1 MKIEDFARIVKD
13 SVIKQLGSD
22 WQVTVKRTNK
32 NNSVTYTGLKI
43 RKSDSD
49 ISPLIYLDNQYKN
62 YQCGKT
68 TVPEVVNYV
77 VKIATKEM
85 QQIDMKQFLDFNSI
99 ADNIIYKLINTERN
113 RALLEDLPH
122 IYFLD
127 LSIVFQYMLVGG
139 NYGTAFILIHNAH
152 IRMWEVTVE
161 DLIKAAKLNTPQL
174 MGYEFSDMKNVLNE
188 IIEIKSSKK
197 ICSNIS
203 ISEIENGIP
212 MYVLSNRYKTEGAAC
227 ILYPKLL
234 SKIGNNL
241 KSSYYIIPSS
251 IHEVLILPARNT
263 DSSMEIQAMIREI
276 NDTLVAA
283 EEILSYSL
291 YFYEEDDGRMYIV

>member
-1 MKIEDFARIVKD
+1 MRSSKFSI
-13 SVIKQLGSD
+13 LCC
-22 WQVTVKRTNK
+22 WYCTNLISGDI
-32 NNSVTYTGLKI
+32 NSSYLKPYPYTGF
-43 RKSDSD
+43 SS
-49 ISPLIYLDNQYKN
+49 
-62 YQCGKT
+62 
-68 TVPEVVNYV
+68 
-77 VKIATKEM
+77 
-85 QQIDMKQFLDFNSI
+85 
-99 ADNIIYKLINTERN
+99 
-113 RALLEDLPH
+113 
-122 IYFLD
+122 
-127 LSIVFQYMLVGG
+127 LSVSSFSY
-139 NYGTAFILIHNAH
+139 
-152 IRMWEVTVE
+152 
-161 DLIKAAKLNTPQL
+161 LIKAAKLNTPQL